1 MTKSFTL
8 SLGKIMEDFDNL
20 QWVFPQKYEN
30 SACDET
36 GHCATVNLPGYN
48 KSNLKVTVEGK
59 KLIIRSKKEDEKN
72 ALLGSLCI
80 SDKVDAAN
88 ISCKIQD
95 GVLSVTMPFKKEDSP
110 KEIKIE

>member
-30 SACDET
+30 SSTDET
-36 GHCATVNLPGYN
+36 GHSATVDLPGYN
-48 KSNLKVTVEGK
+48 KSNLKITVEGK
-59 KLIIRSKKEDEKN
+59 RLIIKSKKENEKDM
-72 ALLGSLCI
+72 LLGSLYV
-80 SDKVDAAN
+80 SDKVDATN

-95 GVLSVTMPFKKEDSP
+95 GVLSVTMPFKKENAP